1 MDIKTY
7 DLIID
12 TKTKHTALQVKDSFA
27 YAVDNFTDPKAI
39 YGLMVDGF
47 RLDKKADEYVYMGA
61 FNNRMKLLGMF
72 EVSHGLCDASLLDA
86 RGVFFASTFWTKLQN
101 IFGHCCKTFL
111 DIVACPNWTK
121 LQCPGWLRNKPAV
134 KPLQTLFNCYSTRYG
149 NGSSEFSSS
158 CACSLKY

>member
-27 YAVDNFTDPKAI
+27 YAVDNFTEPKAI
-39 YGLMVDGF
+39 YDLMTDGF
-47 RLDKKADEYVYMGA
+47 HMDEKADEYVCMGA

-86 RGVFFASTFWTKLQN
+86 RGVYMRALQIGASNIVVIHNHPSGIPLPSREDFNVFRRIRDAGELLGIPLADFIVIGCGDFVSFREKDLLKL
-101 IFGHCCKTFL
+101 
-111 DIVACPNWTK
+111 
-121 LQCPGWLRNKPAV
+121 
-134 KPLQTLFNCYSTRYG
+134 
-149 NGSSEFSSS
+149 
-158 CACSLKY
+158 

>member
-27 YAVDNFTDPKAI
+27 YAVDNFTEPKAI
-39 YGLMVDGF
+39 YDLMTDGF

-72 EVSHGLCDASLLDA
+72 EISHGLGDSSLIDA
-86 RGVFFASTFWTKLQN
+86 RGVYMRALQIGASN
-101 IFGHCCKTFL
+101 IVVIHNHRGKGMLT
-111 DIVACPNWTK
+111 
-121 LQCPGWLRNKPAV
+121 
-134 KPLQTLFNCYSTRYG
+134 S
-149 NGSSEFSSS
+149 
-158 CACSLKY
+158 

>member
-27 YAVDNFTDPKAI
+27 YAVDNFTEPKAI

-47 RLDKKADEYVYMGA
+47 HMDEKADEYVYIAA

-86 RGVFFASTFWTKLQN
+86 RGVYMRALQIGASNIVVIHNHPSGIPLPSRDDFNVFRRIRDAGELLGIPLADFIVIGCGDFVSFKEKDLLKL
-101 IFGHCCKTFL
+101 
-111 DIVACPNWTK
+111 
-121 LQCPGWLRNKPAV
+121 
-134 KPLQTLFNCYSTRYG
+134 
-149 NGSSEFSSS
+149 
-158 CACSLKY
+158 

>member
-27 YAVDNFTDPKAI
+27 YAVDNFTEPKAI
-39 YGLMVDGF
+39 YDLMTDGF
-47 RLDKKADEYVYMGA
+47 RLDEKADEYVYMGT

-86 RGVFFASTFWTKLQN
+86 RGVYMRALQIGASNIVVIHNHPSGIPLPSRDDFNVFKRIRDAGELLGIPLVDFIVIGCGDFVSFKEKDLLKL
-101 IFGHCCKTFL
+101 
-111 DIVACPNWTK
+111 
-121 LQCPGWLRNKPAV
+121 
-134 KPLQTLFNCYSTRYG
+134 
-149 NGSSEFSSS
+149 
-158 CACSLKY
+158 

>member
-27 YAVDNFTDPKAI
+27 YAVDNFTEPKAI

-61 FNNRMKLLGMF
+61 FNNRMKLLGKF

-86 RGVFFASTFWTKLQN
+86 RGVYMRALQIGASNIVVIHNHPSGIPLPSRDDFNVFRRIRDAGELLGIPLVDFIVIGCGDFVSFKENDLLKL
-101 IFGHCCKTFL
+101 
-111 DIVACPNWTK
+111 
-121 LQCPGWLRNKPAV
+121 
-134 KPLQTLFNCYSTRYG
+134 
-149 NGSSEFSSS
+149 
-158 CACSLKY
+158 

>member
-27 YAVDNFTDPKAI
+27 YAVDNFTEPKAI
-39 YGLMVDGF
+39 YDLMVDGF
-47 RLDKKADEYVYMGA
+47 HMDEKADEYVYMGA

-86 RGVFFASTFWTKLQN
+86 RGVYMRALQIGASNIVVIHNHPSGIPLPSRDDFNVCRRIRDAGELLGIPLADFIVIGCGDFVSFKEKDLLKL
-101 IFGHCCKTFL
+101 
-111 DIVACPNWTK
+111 
-121 LQCPGWLRNKPAV
+121 
-134 KPLQTLFNCYSTRYG
+134 
-149 NGSSEFSSS
+149 
-158 CACSLKY
+158 